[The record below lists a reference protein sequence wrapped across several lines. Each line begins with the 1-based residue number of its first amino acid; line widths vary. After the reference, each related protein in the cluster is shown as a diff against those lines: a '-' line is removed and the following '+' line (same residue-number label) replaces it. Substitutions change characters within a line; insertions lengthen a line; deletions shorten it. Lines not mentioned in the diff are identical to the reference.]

1 MDKLVI
7 ILQDKADTMKRV
19 ILLLV
24 LTAIFSQC
32 KNGEELVLT
41 AKELYTSLSRQKLL
55 NNSKTTALQ
64 DRRFFLSVPNTFKT
78 DVQTGIDGRFLY
90 DYQYKIR
97 DINKLKDFTLIVP
110 FAKGLVSSE
119 QVDMTQTRLPP
130 RINC

>member
-1 MDKLVI
+1 
-7 ILQDKADTMKRV
+7 MKRV